1 MDKIEE
7 AFNTL
12 ANIAG
17 GVIKNDKFQPL
28 NSDKIIKHKL
38 KHESE
43 KFYCLSVPE
52 TSFLIKSNGK
62 ISITG
67 NCHSNAG
74 AWLFRTLL
82 QEAIDDGQL
91 SQEEQDKLKEE
102 LEETAKVILEHESII
117 ISKIFE
123 KGSIKGISDTQ
134 LINFVQSRLD
144 ICLKNLGYKR
154 LFRPS
159 YNPIAE
165 WIYND
170 IDSSTLHDF
179 FAQVGNDY
187 NRKWTENKFTW

>member
-17 GVIKNDKFQPL
+17 GVIKNNKFQPL
-28 NSDKIIKHKL
+28 SSDKISKHKL

-74 AWLFRTLL
+74 AWLFRTLANEVIDSGSISFEEL
-82 QEAIDDGQL
+82 QQL
-91 SQEEQDKLKEE
+91 QTE
-102 LEETAKVILEHESII
+102 LEETAKVILEHETTI

-123 KGSIKGISDTQ
+123 KGTIKGISDKQ
-134 LINFVQSRLD
+134 LINFVESRLD
-144 ICLKNLGYKR
+144 ICLKNLGYKSI
-154 LFRPS
+154 FKPN

-165 WIYND
+165 WFYKD
-170 IDSSTLHDF
+170 VESSVLHDF
-179 FAQVGNDY
+179 FSSQGSDY
-187 NRKWTENKFTW
+187 NRAWIESKFKW